1 MKDPISFIVNCSIG
15 DVDLGWAL
23 CDLGA
28 RINLM
33 PLSILKK
40 LRIKEAQPTKMVS
53 NWKVPII
60 LGQPFLSTSCTLID
74 IHQGELAMQLNDQE
88 VTFNVANTLKFPS
101 NVENYSRIESLGW
114 DYCKEEVL
122 AKLFSS

>member
-1 MKDPISFIVNCSIG
+1 MVKVEKFVFLANFT
-15 DVDLGWAL
+15 
-23 CDLGA
+23 
-28 RINLM
+28 
-33 PLSILKK
+33 ILDY
-40 LRIKEAQPTKMVS
+40 EAD
-53 NWKVPII
+53 WKVPII